1 MKVVIQRVSAA
12 SVKVQGKEVSSIE
25 KGFLILVGITQTD
38 GEKEINYL
46 SRKINSL
53 RIFEDEEG
61 VMNRSLAD
69 VKGEALVVSQFT
81 LMASTRKGNRPS
93 YLDAAKGEISEPL
106 YNQFC
111 KALSQ
116 EMGREVKR
124 GIFGADM
131 QVSLVNE
138 GPATIIID
146 TKENLA

>member
-61 VMNRSLAD
+61 VMNCSLAD